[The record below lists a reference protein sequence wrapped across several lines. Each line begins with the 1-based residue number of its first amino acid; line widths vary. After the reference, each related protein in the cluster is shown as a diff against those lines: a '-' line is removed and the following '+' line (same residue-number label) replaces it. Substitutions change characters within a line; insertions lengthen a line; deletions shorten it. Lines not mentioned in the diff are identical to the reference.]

1 MTFTSLSRSYH
12 GLFDRRQEPCA
23 GPSPQVA
30 RPASCLRYTHTKTL
44 ICESLPGPEAIPFA
58 VRWPGNRAR
67 LFWLQRR
74 RSADQVAFDNAA
86 NSGIQLRENGAF
98 RHTFTVP
105 VSPPVPILHHV
116 RSTLISQ
123 PAIRPLGSALSK
135 SPMVQL
141 RSFPWRIPLTLKGVS
156 GAGSAPGSPNLAGI

>member
-1 MTFTSLSRSYH
+1 M
-12 GLFDRRQEPCA
+12 
-23 GPSPQVA
+23 A

-58 VRWPGNRAR
+58 VRCPGNRAR

-86 NSGIQLRENGAF
+86 NSGIQLRENGVC
-98 RHTFTVP
+98 RHTFTCLCRP
-105 VSPPVPILHHV
+105 VTILHDV

-123 PAIRPLGSALSK
+123 LAIPPSGSALSK
-135 SPMVQL
+135 STMVQL
-141 RSFPWRIPLTLKGVS
+141 QSFPWRIPLTLKGSIRGRQRPRVP
-156 GAGSAPGSPNLAGI
+156 ALAGINRTTHVGREEQ